1 MERKKDKNKYEET
14 NLEQWLS
21 SYDDTNIILA
31 TIPIP
36 NLEKI
41 PLVDL
46 KFEKDSE
53 WNVLITDNTDK
64 MAAIE
69 FVNKLRQSKSRSNF

>member
-1 MERKKDKNKYEET
+1 MERKKNKNKYEKT
-14 NLEQWLS
+14 NLEQWPS
-21 SYDDTNIILA
+21 SYADTNIILA

-36 NLEKI
+36 NLKKI
-41 PLVDL
+41 PLNDL
-46 KFEKDSE
+46 KFEKESE
-53 WNVLITDNTDK
+53 WNVLNTDNTDE